1 MARVGQARASRRNNS
16 MKIEAAVFRKV
27 HEPLTIET
35 VEIDEPWGH
44 EVLVRT
50 VATGVCH
57 SDLHVV
63 DGLGRFPLD
72 RPIVL
77 GHEGSGIV
85 EAVGDEVTS
94 LQPGDH
100 VVACLSG
107 FCGSCAQC
115 LSGHPNLCT
124 GGIVTRTEGGP
135 PRLSQRG
142 APFRQFLGISSYAE
156 RMLLHEN
163 SLVRIDPDLPL
174 DRAALVGC
182 GVLTGVGAALRSS
195 GLQAG
200 QTVAVFGCGGVGLSI
215 IQGARIG
222 GAREIVGVDVF
233 PSKLE
238 MARRLGAT
246 QVVNG
251 AAEDPV
257 KAVRALTGGAGVD
270 HAFEAVGTARL
281 VRQAIESLSIRGTAT
296 IVGVLP
302 PDAMIEFPWMAI
314 RPECRVQTSRMG
326 SNRFRTDIPLYLD
339 FYRQGRLRLDEMVTK
354 RGRLGDINEAFRA
367 MKAGEVAR
375 TVLTFD

>member
-1 MARVGQARASRRNNS
+1 ME
-16 MKIEAAVFRKV
+16 MKAAVFRKV

-35 VEIDEPWGH
+35 VEVDKPRGR

-50 VATGVCH
+50 IATGVCH

-72 RPIVL
+72 RPYVL
-77 GHEGSGIV
+77 GHEGAGIV
-85 EAVGDEVTS
+85 EAVGGDVTS
-94 LQPGDH
+94 VRPGDH

-107 FCGSCAQC
+107 FCGNCAQC

-124 GGIVTRTEGGP
+124 GGIVARGEDTA
-135 PRLSQRG
+135 PRLSQKG
-142 APFRQFLGISSYAE
+142 QPFRQFLGISSYAE

-163 SLVRIDPDLPL
+163 SLVRIDPELPL

-182 GVLTGVGAALRSS
+182 GVLTGVGAALRSA
-195 GLQAG
+195 GLEPG

-222 GAREIVGVDVF
+222 GARQIIGVDVF

-238 MARRLGAT
+238 LAKRVGAT
-246 QVVNG
+246 HTINSS
-251 AAEDPV
+251 EDDPV
-257 KAVRALTGGAGVD
+257 KAVRALTRGAGVD
-270 HAFEAVGTARL
+270 HAFEAVGLAKL
-281 VRQAIESLSIRGTAT
+281 VRQAIESLAIRGTAT
-296 IVGVLP
+296 IVGVMP

-314 RPECRVQTSRMG
+314 RPECKVQTSRMG

-339 FYRQGRLRLDEMVTK
+339 FYRQGRLQLDEMVSR
-354 RGRLGDINEAFRA
+354 RGRIEDINEAFRA